1 MRLAAGMSASTE
13 NGSRFRDFAFAAADL
28 LVATD
33 AGGRIIDAEGDA
45 SLLHHPSAD
54 RLVGRNAIELIS
66 GAEGSRLREELWAL
80 GPGRRISWEDTS
92 SIEGGRRIVVQR
104 STISPN
110 CFSFT
115 ISRMPN
121 STRIRAERADE
132 ILAERFRDAVMNGR
146 LMAARQPVV
155 ETRSGAVSHYEVLAR
170 FSGEDSPV
178 GMIMAAE
185 KSGQIAH
192 LDYIMVSAAAAQLE
206 VNNDPTYR
214 LAVNIS
220 GESLQRLDVIREL
233 CAVISGHRFER
244 SRLIVEVTESAHISD
259 IETAARAV
267 NLLRAIGI
275 GVSLDDFGAGSAS
288 FGYLR
293 ALDVD
298 GLKFDG
304 SFLQATETNRRGLAL
319 MRNVARMC
327 AELGI
332 SSVGERIETESDR
345 LLLIEAGVKYAQG
358 YLYGRPII
366 DDTFFARGP
375 RTLRSA
381 A

>member
-1 MRLAAGMSASTE
+1 MSATTE
-13 NGSRFRDFAFAAADL
+13 NGTRYREFAFAAADL
-28 LVATD
+28 MVAAD
-33 AGGRIIDAEGDA
+33 ASGRIIDAEGDA
-45 SLLHHPSAD
+45 TLLHHPTAD
-54 RLVGRNAIELIS
+54 RLIGRNAIELIS

-80 GPGRRISWEDTS
+80 GPGRRVSWEDPS
-92 SIEGGRRIVVQR
+92 SMEGGRRIVVQR
-104 STISPN
+104 STVSPN
-110 CFSFT
+110 SFSFT

-155 ETRSGAVSHYEVLAR
+155 ATNTGAVSHYEVLAR
-170 FSGEDSPV
+170 FAGEDSPV

-206 VNNDPTYR
+206 VKTDPAYR

-233 CAVISGHRFER
+233 CAVISGHKFER
-244 SRLIVEVTESAHISD
+244 SRLIIEVTESAHISD

-267 NLLRAIGI
+267 SLLRKIGC

-304 SFLQATETNRRGLAL
+304 SFLQATETNKRGLAL

-327 AELGI
+327 SELGI

-345 LLLIEAGVKYAQG
+345 RLLIEAGVMYAQG

-366 DDTFFARGP
+366 DESFFVRGP
-375 RTLRSA
+375 RALRSA

>member
-1 MRLAAGMSASTE
+1 
-13 NGSRFRDFAFAAADL
+13 
-28 LVATD
+28 
-33 AGGRIIDAEGDA
+33 
-45 SLLHHPSAD
+45 
-54 RLVGRNAIELIS
+54 
-66 GAEGSRLREELWAL
+66 
-80 GPGRRISWEDTS
+80 
-92 SIEGGRRIVVQR
+92 
-104 STISPN
+104 
-110 CFSFT
+110 
-115 ISRMPN
+115 MPN

-155 ETRSGAVSHYEVLAR
+155 ETRTGAVSHYEVLAR
-170 FSGEDSPV
+170 FNGEDSPV

-206 VNNDPTYR
+206 AKADPAYR

-233 CAVISGHRFER
+233 CAVISGHTFDR

-267 NLLRAIGI
+267 SLLRSIGV

-304 SFLQATETNRRGLAL
+304 SFLQATETNKRGLAL

-345 LLLIEAGVKYAQG
+345 RLLIEAGVMYAQG

-375 RTLRSA
+375 RALRSA

>member
-1 MRLAAGMSASTE
+1 MSASTE
-13 NGSRFRDFAFAAADL
+13 NGTRYRDFAFAAADL
-28 LVATD
+28 MVATD

-45 SLLHHPSAD
+45 TLLHHPSPA
-54 RLVGRNAIELIS
+54 RLIGRNAIELIS
-66 GAEGSRLREELWAL
+66 GPEGTRLREELWAL
-80 GPGRRISWEDTS
+80 GPGRRVSWEDPS
-92 SIEGGRRIVVQR
+92 SMEGGRRIVVQR

-110 CFSFT
+110 SFSFT

-121 STRIRAERADE
+121 SIRIRAERADE

-155 ETRSGAVSHYEVLAR
+155 ETRSGAVSHYEILAR

-206 VNNDPTYR
+206 ANTDPTYR

-233 CAVISGHRFER
+233 CAVISGHRFGR
-244 SRLIVEVTESAHISD
+244 SRLIIEVTESAHISD

-267 NLLRAIGI
+267 NLLRAIGV

-304 SFLQATETNRRGLAL
+304 SFLQATETNKRGLAL
-319 MRNVARMC
+319 MRSVARMC

-345 LLLIEAGVKYAQG
+345 RLLIEAGVMYAQG

-375 RTLRSA
+375 RSLRSA

>member
-1 MRLAAGMSASTE
+1 MSATTE
-13 NGSRFRDFAFAAADL
+13 NATRFRDFAFAAADL
-28 LVATD
+28 MVAAD
-33 AGGRIIDAEGDA
+33 ASGRIIDAEGDA
-45 SLLHHPSAD
+45 TLLFHPTAD
-54 RLVGRNAIELIS
+54 RLIGRNAIELIS
-66 GAEGSRLREELWAL
+66 GAEGNRLREELWAL
-80 GPGRRISWEDTS
+80 GPGRRVSWEDPT

-104 STISPN
+104 STVSPN
-110 CFSFT
+110 SFSFA

-121 STRIRAERADE
+121 TTRIRAERADE
-132 ILAERFRDAVMNGR
+132 ILAERFRDAVTNGR

-155 ETRSGAVSHYEVLAR
+155 ETRTGAISHYEILAR
-170 FSGEDSPV
+170 FAGEDSPV

-206 VNNDPTYR
+206 VKADPAYR

-220 GESLQRLDVIREL
+220 GESLQRLDVIHEL
-233 CAVISGHRFER
+233 CAVISGHKFER
-244 SRLIVEVTESAHISD
+244 SRLIIEVTESAQISD

-267 NLLRAIGI
+267 SLLRSIGC

-304 SFLQATETNRRGLAL
+304 SLLQATETNKRGLAL

-332 SSVGERIETESDR
+332 SSVGERIETASDR
-345 LLLIEAGVKYAQG
+345 RLLIEAGVTFAQG

-366 DDTFFARGP
+366 DESFFARGP
-375 RTLRSA
+375 RALRSA

>member
-1 MRLAAGMSASTE
+1 MSASTE
-13 NGSRFRDFAFAAADL
+13 NGTRFREFAFAAADL

-33 AGGRIIDAEGDA
+33 AGGRITDAEGDA
-45 SLLHHPSAD
+45 TLLHHPTTD

-66 GAEGSRLREELWAL
+66 GAESSRLREELWAL
-80 GPGRRISWEDTS
+80 APGRRVSWEDPTS
-92 SIEGGRRIVVQR
+92 MEGGRRVVVQR

-110 CFSFT
+110 SFSFT

-132 ILAERFRDAVMNGR
+132 IMAERFRDAVMNGR

-155 ETRSGAVSHYEVLAR
+155 ETRTGAVSHYEVLAR

-192 LDYIMVSAAAAQLE
+192 LDYIMVSAAAVQLAA
-206 VNNDPTYR
+206 NPDPAYR

-233 CAVISGHRFER
+233 CAVISGHSFQR

-267 NLLRAIGI
+267 SLLRSIGV

-304 SFLQATETNRRGLAL
+304 SFLQATETNKRGLAL
-319 MRNVARMC
+319 MRSVARMC

-332 SSVGERIETESDR
+332 TSVGERIETESDR
-345 LLLIEAGVKYAQG
+345 RLLIEAGVMYAQG

-375 RTLRSA
+375 QALRSA

>member
-1 MRLAAGMSASTE
+1 MSASTE
-13 NGSRFRDFAFAAADL
+13 NGTRYRDFAFAAADL
-28 LVATD
+28 MVATD

-45 SLLHHPSAD
+45 TLLHHPSSE
-54 RLVGRNAIELIS
+54 RLIGRNAIELIS
-66 GAEGSRLREELWAL
+66 GPEGTRLREELWAL
-80 GPGRRISWEDTS
+80 GPGRRVSWEDPS
-92 SIEGGRRIVVQR
+92 SMEGGRRIVVQR

-110 CFSFT
+110 SFSFT

-155 ETRSGAVSHYEVLAR
+155 ETRSGAVSHYEILAR

-206 VNNDPTYR
+206 ANSDPTYR

-233 CAVISGHRFER
+233 CAVISGHRFGR
-244 SRLIVEVTESAHISD
+244 SRLIIEVTESAHISD

-267 NLLRAIGI
+267 NLLRAIGV

-304 SFLQATETNRRGLAL
+304 SFLQATETNKRGLAL
-319 MRNVARMC
+319 MRSVARMC

-345 LLLIEAGVKYAQG
+345 RLLIEAGVMYAQG
-358 YLYGRPII
+358 YLYGRPVI

-375 RTLRSA
+375 RSLRSA

>member
-1 MRLAAGMSASTE
+1 MSASTE
-13 NGSRFRDFAFAAADL
+13 NGTRYRDFAFAAADL
-28 LVATD
+28 MVATD

-45 SLLHHPSAD
+45 TLLHHPSAE
-54 RLVGRNAIELIS
+54 RLIGRNAIELIS
-66 GAEGSRLREELWAL
+66 GPEGTRLREELWAL
-80 GPGRRISWEDTS
+80 GPGRRVSWEDPS
-92 SIEGGRRIVVQR
+92 SMEGGRRIVVQR

-110 CFSFT
+110 SFSFT

-155 ETRSGAVSHYEVLAR
+155 ETRSGAVSHYEILAR

-206 VNNDPTYR
+206 ANSDPTYR

-233 CAVISGHRFER
+233 CAVISGHRFGR
-244 SRLIVEVTESAHISD
+244 SRLIIEVTESAHISD

-267 NLLRAIGI
+267 NLLRAIGV

-304 SFLQATETNRRGLAL
+304 SFLQATETNKRGLAL
-319 MRNVARMC
+319 MRSVARMC

-345 LLLIEAGVKYAQG
+345 RLLIEAGVMYAQG

-375 RTLRSA
+375 RSLRSA

>member
-1 MRLAAGMSASTE
+1 MSASTE
-13 NGSRFRDFAFAAADL
+13 NGTRYRDFAFAAADL
-28 LVATD
+28 MVATD

-45 SLLHHPSAD
+45 TLLHHPSAE
-54 RLVGRNAIELIS
+54 RLIGRNAIELIS
-66 GAEGSRLREELWAL
+66 GPEGTRLREELWAL
-80 GPGRRISWEDTS
+80 GPGRRVSWEDPS
-92 SIEGGRRIVVQR
+92 SMEGGRRIVVQR

-110 CFSFT
+110 SFSFT

-121 STRIRAERADE
+121 SIRIRAERADE

-155 ETRSGAVSHYEVLAR
+155 ETRSGAVSHYEILAR

-206 VNNDPTYR
+206 ASTDPTYR

-233 CAVISGHRFER
+233 CAVISGHRFGR
-244 SRLIVEVTESAHISD
+244 SRLIIEVTESAHISD

-267 NLLRAIGI
+267 NLLRAIGV

-304 SFLQATETNRRGLAL
+304 SFLQATETNKRGLAL
-319 MRNVARMC
+319 MRSVARMC

-345 LLLIEAGVKYAQG
+345 RLLIEAGVMYAQG

-375 RTLRSA
+375 RSLRSA

>member
-1 MRLAAGMSASTE
+1 MSATT
-13 NGSRFRDFAFAAADL
+13 GDGTDFKDFAYAAADL
-28 LVATD
+28 MVATD
-33 AGGRIIDAEGDA
+33 ASGRIIHAEGDS
-45 SLLHHPSAD
+45 SLLFHPSAD
-54 RLVGRNAIELIS
+54 RLIGRNAIELIS
-66 GAEGSRLREELWAL
+66 GAESSRLREDLWSL
-80 GPGRRISWEDTS
+80 GPGRRLSWEDPA
-92 SIEGGRRIVVQR
+92 SIEGGRRIVAQR
-104 STISPN
+104 SPTSPN
-110 CFSFT
+110 SFNFL
-115 ISRMPN
+115 ISRAPA
-121 STRIRAERADE
+121 SARIRAEKAE
-132 ILAERFRDAVMNGR
+132 ELLAERFRDAVMNGR

-155 ETRSGAVSHYEVLAR
+155 ETRSGIVSHYEILAR

-192 LDYIMVSAAAAQLE
+192 LDYIMVTAAAAQLE
-206 VNNDPTYR
+206 SKPDPDYR

-233 CAVISGHRFER
+233 CAAVSGHTFTR
-244 SRLIVEVTESAHISD
+244 SRLIIEVTESAQISD

-267 NLLRAIGI
+267 NLFRAIGV

-304 SFLQATETNRRGLAL
+304 SFLQPSETNRRGLAL
-319 MRNVARMC
+319 MRSVARMC

-332 SSVGERIETESDR
+332 VSVGERIETEADR
-345 LLLIEAGVKYAQG
+345 RQLIEAGVMYAQG

-366 DDTFFARGP
+366 DNDFFARGP
-375 RTLRSA
+375 RALRTA

>member
-1 MRLAAGMSASTE
+1 MSGSTE
-13 NGSRFRDFAFAAADL
+13 NGTRFRNFAFAAADL

-33 AGGRIIDAEGDA
+33 ASGRIIDADGDA

-54 RLVGRNAIELIS
+54 RLVGRNAIDLIS
-66 GAEGSRLREELWAL
+66 GAEASRLREELWSL
-80 GPGRRISWEDTS
+80 GPGRRLSWEDMS
-92 SIEGGRRIVVQR
+92 SMEGGRRIVVQR
-104 STISPN
+104 STTSPN
-110 CFSFT
+110 SFSLT
-115 ISRMPN
+115 VSRMPA
-121 STRIRAERADE
+121 SARIRAERADE
-132 ILAERFRDAVMNGR
+132 IQAERFRDAVMNGR

-155 ETRSGAVSHYEVLAR
+155 ETRTGAISHYEVLAR
-170 FSGEDSPV
+170 FSGEGSPV
-178 GMIMAAE
+178 SMIMAAE

-206 VNNDPTYR
+206 ARHDPAYR

-233 CAVISGHRFER
+233 CAVVSGHDFER

-267 NLLRAIGI
+267 NLLRRIGLS
-275 GVSLDDFGAGSAS
+275 VSLDDFGAGSAS

-293 ALDVD
+293 ALDVN

-304 SFLQATETNRRGLAL
+304 SFLQATETNKRGLAL

-327 AELGI
+327 TELGI
-332 SSVGERIETESDR
+332 TSVGERIETESDR
-345 LLLIEAGVKYAQG
+345 RLLIEAGVMYAQG
-358 YLYGRPII
+358 YLYGRPTL
-366 DDTFFARGP
+366 DATFFERGT
-375 RTLRSA
+375 RALRSA

>member
-1 MRLAAGMSASTE
+1 MSASTE
-13 NGSRFRDFAFAAADL
+13 NGTRYRDFAFAAADL
-28 LVATD
+28 MVATD

-45 SLLHHPSAD
+45 TLLHHPSSE
-54 RLVGRNAIELIS
+54 RLIGRNAIELIS
-66 GAEGSRLREELWAL
+66 GPEGTRLREELWAL
-80 GPGRRISWEDTS
+80 GPGRRVSWEDPS
-92 SIEGGRRIVVQR
+92 SMEGGRRIVVQR

-110 CFSFT
+110 SFSFT

-121 STRIRAERADE
+121 SIRIRAERADE

-155 ETRSGAVSHYEVLAR
+155 ETRSGAVSHYEILAR

-206 VNNDPTYR
+206 ASTDPTYR

-233 CAVISGHRFER
+233 CAVISGHRFGR
-244 SRLIVEVTESAHISD
+244 SRLIIEVTESAHISD

-267 NLLRAIGI
+267 NLLRAIGV

-304 SFLQATETNRRGLAL
+304 SFLQATETNKRGLAL
-319 MRNVARMC
+319 MRSVARMC

-345 LLLIEAGVKYAQG
+345 RLLIEAGVMYAQG

-375 RTLRSA
+375 RSLRSA